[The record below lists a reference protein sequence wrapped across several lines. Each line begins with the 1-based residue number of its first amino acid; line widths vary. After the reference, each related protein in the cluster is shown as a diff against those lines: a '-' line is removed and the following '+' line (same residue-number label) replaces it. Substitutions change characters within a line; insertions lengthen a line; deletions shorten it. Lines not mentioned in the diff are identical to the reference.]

1 MKRAAISFPL
11 FFGIVFF
18 GCAKGLNDP
27 NRSAAEVNINFQN
40 YAPSGMLRSRSM
52 PQIPIAAELS
62 MSTPPQGYREIPVL
76 AEDSETL
83 YTKHVSTGRV
93 CGTAEG
99 SIESRIAD
107 CAEEWDGAVNTAGPA
122 AKWKLVTRTADLY
135 EVWLDSRTGLLWS
148 DRVGGG
154 TTNFCN
160 ASGSYD
166 NFPANGIDCSNPADH
181 TDEAWC
187 TSASKQNYRGGLTDN
202 VHWRLSTVY
211 DWLQAE
217 IDGVRFVLPRM
228 DTYTYWSSTLA
239 ANAGQIN
246 SRVMDLVL
254 PVPRISNLGVE
265 QTASVRCVGRYGAP

>member
-27 NRSAAEVNINFQN
+27 NRSAAEVDISFQN

-76 AEDSETL
+76 ALDDESL
-83 YTKHVSTGRV
+83 YTKHTSTGRV

-122 AKWKLVTRTADLY
+122 AKWKLVTRTADLD

-148 DRVGGG
+148 DRLGAAA
-154 TTNFCN
+154 TNFCN
-160 ASGSYD
+160 ASGSNED
-166 NFPANGIDCSNPADH
+166 LSGIPGLANCSGIPG
-181 TDEAWC
+181 WC
-187 TSASKQNYRGGLTDN
+187 DSASMVRYRGNLTSG
-202 VHWRLSTVY
+202 VYWRLPTNF

-228 DTYTYWSSTLA
+228 ADLSTYWSSSFVDEVGST
-239 ANAGQIN
+239 
-246 SRVMDLVL
+246 RV
-254 PVPRISNLGVE
+254 RFFSGTTGSISNAVAAIE
-265 QTASVRCVGRYGAP
+265 QHSVRCVGRYGAP